1 MKKLLLTIAM
11 AVAGSSGLITSAQ
24 AHGHCGGGGCG
35 YYGGCYYSGPSY
47 CGSYYDGCYDGCY
60 DQGSYWYYRHH
71 DRDHDRG
78 RR

>member
-24 AHGHCGGGGCG
+24 AHGHCGGCG